1 MTIRLPNGFRCAGV
15 ACGLKSDPQREDLSL
30 FVADAP
36 CVAAGVY
43 TQNLVYAA
51 PVGLDRQRTPSAEI
65 RAVVV
70 NSGNANAC
78 TGERGWQ
85 DAVTMTQQVAAA
97 IGAREEEVLVMS
109 TGVIG
114 EFLAM
119 DKIASGIAASAAQ
132 LGTDENHLL
141 AAARGIL
148 TTDQGVK
155 TASAEQPYHITGLAK
170 GAGMIAP
177 RMATMLAVIFTDAP
191 LTPDTAQR
199 VLAEA
204 VETSFNAITV
214 DGHMSTND
222 TVLLLSSGTAGNGPL
237 EGAALAGFAQSLS
250 ETCETLAKQIP
261 ADGEGA
267 SHLMAI
273 EVDGCESREAA
284 HQIART
290 VADSA
295 LVKTAIT
302 GNDPNWGRIISAAGY
317 ARVPLDPHKL
327 ALEINGIPIYQAGA
341 PTEFD
346 AATVSRSMRD
356 HFEVQIHLH
365 LHAGACRAR
374 VWSSDL
380 TCDYV
385 RFNSE
390 YHT

>member
-1 MTIRLPNGFRCAGV
+1 MTIRLPSGFRCAGV
-15 ACGLKSDPQREDLSL
+15 ACGLKTDPQREDLSL
-30 FVADAP
+30 FVADSD

-51 PVGLDRQRTPSAEI
+51 PVELDRQRTPSSQV

-78 TGERGWQ
+78 TGDRGWQ
-85 DAVTMTQQVAAA
+85 DTVMMTQRVAAA
-97 IGAREEEVLVMS
+97 IGVSEEDVLVMS

-114 EFLAM
+114 EFLPM
-119 DKIASGIAASAAQ
+119 DKIAAGISASAAQ
-132 LGTDENHLL
+132 LGADEAHLQ
-141 AAARGIL
+141 AAARGML

-155 TASAEQPYHITGLAK
+155 SATTDQPYHITGLAK

-177 RMATMLAVIFTDAP
+177 RMATMLAILLTDVR
-191 LTPDTAQR
+191 LTPEDAQR
-199 VLAEA
+199 VLTDA
-204 VETSFNAITV
+204 VDTSFNAITV

-222 TVLLLSSGTAGNGPL
+222 TVLLLASGTASREPL
-237 EGAALAGFAQSLS
+237 EGAELAEFSQSLS
-250 ETCETLAKQIP
+250 QTCVELAKQIP

-267 SHLMAI
+267 SHLLAI
-273 EVDGCESREAA
+273 EVAGCDSRTDA

-295 LVKTAIT
+295 LVKTAVT
-302 GNDPNWGRIISAAGY
+302 GNDPNWGRIISAVGY
-317 ARVPLDPHKL
+317 ARVPLDPTKL
-327 ALEINGIPIYQAGA
+327 SLEINGTSIYRAGA

-346 AATVSRSMRD
+346 AAALSRSMRE
-356 HFEVQIHLH
+356 HFEVQIRIH
-365 LHAGACRAR
+365 LHAGDGQAQ

-385 RFNSE
+385 RFNSD